1 MPVAAA
7 STCASHQPSAV
18 PGRHVPLVS
27 LLFLA
32 FVSAVLLV
40 FYRLPGRWQPTWLL
54 AASYVFC
61 ASYGWKVLAA
71 LLALTVANFLLARP
85 AALIGGRGRPTLS
98 AGLLLRDGVAAG
110 TFMGIDRSAAW
121 WALPVG
127 LSFYSLQAI
136 SYQIDL
142 RRGQISPQPG
152 FVGLALYLGYFPKLL
167 AGPIERARSFL
178 PQLTAERV
186 LDADRLG
193 GALTLIVVGL
203 VRKVLIGDPLWAKIP
218 EAAFTSPESASAL
231 LAWLAVYTIALY
243 NDFAGYTSIARGVS
257 SLFGID
263 LSPNFASPFLARSFT
278 EFWNRWHI
286 TLSQWLRD
294 YVFVPLSRALLR
306 RGFAFEGAVNVVV
319 PAMLTMLASGLWH
332 GTGWHMLVW
341 GGLHGSYLVA
351 EKARQSIRPKPPPG
365 TWPLPRRIAAALAV
379 VGVAIVS
386 NAFFRLSVAD
396 AVAFLGAA
404 LTPAAPPWPDPLVVL
419 LVGLGFWIDWVQWR
433 KRDELVFLRW
443 PPAAR
448 RAALAAALLA
458 LLVAFQFDTNTGFV
472 YEEF

>member
-1 MPVAAA
+1 MPV
-7 STCASHQPSAV
+7 
-18 PGRHVPLVS
+18 VS
-27 LLFLA
+27 LLFLI
-32 FVSAVLLV
+32 FLSATLLV

-54 AASYVFC
+54 AASYAFC
-61 ASYGWKVLAA
+61 ASYGWKILAA
-71 LLALTVANFLLARP
+71 LVALTVANFVLSRP
-85 AALIGGRGRPTLS
+85 AALVGGRGRWTLYAAVAVNLGS
-98 AGLLLRDGVAAG
+98 LAFFKFAGLLLRDGVASG
-110 TFMGIDRSAAW
+110 SFMGVDRSTAW
-121 WALPVG
+121 WALPIG

-142 RRGQISPQPG
+142 RRGQISPPPG

-186 LDADRLG
+186 LDTDRL
-193 GALTLIVVGL
+193 AVAVTLIVVGL
-203 VRKVLIGDPLWAKIP
+203 ARKVLIGDSLSAMIP
-218 EAAFTSPESASAL
+218 RAVFTSPENASAL

-257 SLFGID
+257 GLFGID
-263 LSPNFASPFLARSFT
+263 LSPNFASPFFAHSFT

-294 YVFVPLSRALLR
+294 YVFLPGSRALLR
-306 RGFAFEGAVNVVV
+306 RGFAFEGAVNVVL
-319 PAMLTMLASGLWH
+319 PAMATMLASGLWH

-351 EKARQSIRPKPPPG
+351 EKARRSIRPKPPPAG
-365 TWPLPRRIAAALAV
+365 WPLPRRIAAALIVTGAV
-379 VGVAIVS
+379 ILTNV
-386 NAFFRLSVAD
+386 FFRLSVAD

-404 LTPAAPPWPDPLVVL
+404 LTPAVPPWPNPLVVL
-419 LVGLGFWIDWVQWR
+419 LVGVSFWVDWVQWR
-433 KRDELVFLRW
+433 NHDELAFLRW

-448 RAALAAALLA
+448 RALLAVALLA
-458 LLVAFQFDTNTGFV
+458 VFVAMQFDTKSGFV
-472 YEEF
+472 YEQF